1 MATSF
6 SSEKSKLTTR
16 NAWKITMHPKTSYK
30 KFPSHRDTIWV
41 ASVSDSYTDIHGC
54 VGTYIE
60 HYTANERFIYAS
72 IPYDWYIK
80 RMIWVSFIDDLFEI
94 AVNIKETHIIYAV
107 CIISQVTFLQYLC
120 SNNIF
125 CSHRFSPYQ
134 RIDHIENYTT
144 INWTCSYPM
153 NVHMIRNC
161 LDLRHICNKKVPMTE
176 IRMHFQSNKQLKYI
190 RG

>member
-30 KFPSHRDTIWV
+30 KLSSQRDTIWV

-54 VGTYIE
+54 VRTYIE

-80 RMIWVSFIDDLFEI
+80 RMFWVSFINALFEI
-94 AVNIKETHIIYAV
+94 AVNIKETHIIYGIYIMFQKIFQPYYLTFV
-107 CIISQVTFLQYLC
+107 MLNLWIIRSL
-120 SNNIF
+120 
-125 CSHRFSPYQ
+125 
-134 RIDHIENYTT
+134 
-144 INWTCSYPM
+144 
-153 NVHMIRNC
+153 
-161 LDLRHICNKKVPMTE
+161 
-176 IRMHFQSNKQLKYI
+176 
-190 RG
+190 